1 VLTRKYRGDVLQ
13 VKVLADGFE
22 FEGVRYRS
30 LSAVAKA
37 VTGGHCNGFLFF
49 RLTGQGGDQ

>member
-1 VLTRKYRGDVLQ
+1 VVQ

-22 FEGVRYRS
+22 YGRERYAS

-37 VTGGHCNGFLFF
+37 VNPLQWLPVGARLRQFGAPGHL
-49 RLTGQGGDQ
+49 DQP